1 MENVKAYEAER
12 DAIQEVIDTYER
24 RAAQLGQDIASES
37 EKALDDEDE
46 TTTSDSK
53 KFRDDYA
60 ADIRDLVLNK
70 NFEIESDVVQSL
82 LAERQEK
89 IDSDEKWSGM
99 SNDELIKNIEADK
112 KKKKVA
118 SMDTGGFTG
127 VWGPEGKLAFLHQKE
142 LVLNEHDT
150 DNMLNTVSMI
160 RELVSMIDAGAAG
173 SIISGLLSTPGFTNM
188 LNHDFQQ
195 NVEIYAEFPSATDHS
210 EIEQAFNNLLN
221 TAS

>member
-1 MENVKAYEAER
+1 
-12 DAIQEVIDTYER
+12 
-24 RAAQLGQDIASES
+24 
-37 EKALDDEDE
+37 
-46 TTTSDSK
+46 
-53 KFRDDYA
+53 
-60 ADIRDLVLNK
+60 
-70 NFEIESDVVQSL
+70 
-82 LAERQEK
+82 
-89 IDSDEKWSGM
+89 M
-99 SNDELIKNIEADK
+99 SNEKLIDNIKED

-142 LVLNEHDT
+142 LVLNAHDA

-173 SIISGLLSTPGFTNM
+173 SMISGLLSTPGFTNM

-195 NVEIYAEFPSATDHS
+195 NVEIYAEFPSATDHT

-221 TAS
+221 TASQYANRK